1 MIAGRLN
8 EVIKIFKPQETTN
21 EYGEREFEF
30 VYHYTTRARVEYN
43 TGNRMNENNE
53 LVFNYNKTF
62 NVRSYV
68 PLLETYQIEW
78 QGKRYRILTVEH
90 RREYNDMVVNT
101 ELINE

>member
-8 EVIKIFKPQETTN
+8 EVVKIYKPMETIN
-21 EYGEREFEF
+21 EYGESEFEF
-30 VYHYTTRARVEYN
+30 VYAYTTRAKVEYN
-43 TGNRMNENNE
+43 TGNRLNENNE
-53 LVFNYNKTF
+53 LVFSYNKTF

-78 QGKRYRILTVEH
+78 QGKRYRILTLEF
-90 RREYNDMVVNT
+90 RREYNDIVINT

>member
-8 EVIKIFKPQETTN
+8 EVVKIYKPMETIN
-21 EYGEREFEF
+21 EYGERVFEF
-30 VYHYTTRARVEYN
+30 VYAYTTRAKVEYN
-43 TGNRMNENNE
+43 TGNRLNENNE
-53 LVFNYNKTF
+53 LVFSYNKTF

-78 QGKRYRILTVEH
+78 QGKRYRILTLEF
-90 RREYNDMVVNT
+90 RREYNDIAINT